1 VADGSLSAAERR
13 FLEAARV
20 AHLATASAAGEP
32 HVIPVCFAVLDERT
46 LVFAIDDKPKSRER
60 APKRVRNLAE
70 NERFALV
77 VDRWDE
83 DWTRLGY
90 LLVFGRG
97 GVCHDPT
104 RAARAVELL
113 RRRYPQYVAMAL
125 DAARHPV
132 IELHVERTHRWGAI
146 G

>member
-1 VADGSLSAAERR
+1 VADRGLSAAERR
-13 FLEAARV
+13 FLEGARV

-32 HVIPVCFAVLDERT
+32 HVIPICFAVLDERT

-97 GVCHDPT
+97 AACADRG
-104 RAARAVELL
+104 RSARAVELL
-113 RRRYPQYVAMAL
+113 RGRYPQYVAMEL
-125 DAARHPV
+125 DGARHPV
-132 IELHVERTHRWGAI
+132 IELRVERTHRWGAI